1 MSLFG
6 PIVSAHRVEA
16 QIADTIK
23 LWAHEYIGEAE
34 RQNGVTV
41 NTIPRPVS
49 VRRTSGQ
56 AIEVS
61 DHLLPRMVLRSSGW
75 DDPASDGQDASI
87 RLAVTV
93 TGFWKGGRDEET
105 LDRIRVV
112 EAAIRTL
119 LWQKTAGGLIADV
132 TVDGGDYGAVD
143 PERENTLAGFEID
156 LVVLVQAASRIVG
169 GPTAIDPPP
178 SQPPAPPTDYGD
190 GPTVTDDETVNPA
203 VTAIPVPADQEF
215 TP

>member
-6 PIVSAHRVEA
+6 PVVSAHRVEA
-16 QIADTIK
+16 QIVDTIRE
-23 LWAHEYIGEAE
+23 WAHTYIGEAE
-34 RQNGVTV
+34 RQNGITV
-41 NTIPRPVS
+41 NTTPRPVS
-49 VRRTSGQ
+49 VRRTSGE

-61 DHLLPRMVLRSSGW
+61 DHLLPRMVLRSTGW
-75 DDPASDGQDASI
+75 DDPESDGQDASI

-93 TGFWKGGRDEET
+93 TGFWKGSRDEET
-105 LDRIRVV
+105 LDRVRVV
-112 EAAIRTL
+112 EAAIRSL

-132 TVDGGDYGAVD
+132 TVDGGDYSAVD

-178 SQPPAPPTDYGD
+178 TQPPNPPHDYGD
-190 GPTVTDDETVNPA
+190 GPTVADGDPA